1 MSGSG
6 FQRSVRITVACFGL
20 SLGAL
25 LVAGCAELPEKPP
38 HATHSSILGRAHFVA
53 ADGAVLPVRAWL
65 PPINPPRAIVLG
77 LHGFND
83 YSKAFESP
91 GGYLRQRGI
100 AVFAYDQRGFGN
112 APGRG
117 IWAGTAAY
125 VADLAAITDQLQH
138 RYPDTP
144 IYILGESMGAALAI
158 VAMTREHPP
167 RVDGLILSAPAVW
180 ARDLMPW
187 YQRAVLA
194 LFAAT
199 LPELELTGSGLKIQ
213 ASDNIEM
220 LRGLG
225 RDPLVIKSTRV
236 AAVDGLS
243 DLMDAAQAHACALN
257 LPVLVLYGQRDEV
270 IPLPPVVA
278 MLNKLVNKP
287 AVRMALYPE
296 GYHLLLRDNKAQVPL
311 GDMVAWIN
319 DHQAPLPSTYD
330 QKLEYQPLP
339 YR

>member
-1 MSGSG
+1 M
-6 FQRSVRITVACFGL
+6 TL
-20 SLGAL
+20 SLVAL
-25 LVAGCAELPEKPP
+25 LAGCAELPRNVPQ
-38 HATHSSILGRAHFVA
+38 ATYSPTLGRAHFVA

-65 PPINPPRAIVLG
+65 PKTHPPRAIILG

-117 IWAGTAAY
+117 IWAGTATY
-125 VADLAAITDQLQH
+125 VADLAAITRQLQH
-138 RYPDTP
+138 RYPGIP
-144 IYILGESMGAALAI
+144 IYLLGESMGAALAI
-158 VAMTREHPP
+158 VAMTHEAPP

-243 DLMDAAQAHACALN
+243 DLMDAAQARAGALK
-257 LPVLVLYGQRDEV
+257 LPLLVLYGQRDEV

-278 MLNKLVNKP
+278 MLNKLVNRP
-287 AVRMALYPE
+287 DVRMALYPE
-296 GYHLLLRDNKAQVPL
+296 GYHLLLRDLNATVPL
-311 GDMVAWIN
+311 GDIAAWIN
-319 DHQAPLPSTYD
+319 DHQAPLPSAYD
-330 QKLEYQPLP
+330 QKLDYQPLP
-339 YR
+339 